1 MVGIVGKF
9 LWMTGK
15 LEHGGNGLFKNVV
28 HQVKTRQIYLE
39 KCTNLGGQGASEIV
53 AVMSVAISLSKNK
66 WEKDV

>member
-39 KCTNLGGQGASEIV
+39 KCTNLGQGASEIV